1 MSAAAIARK
10 RRAESSAVN
19 QNSIPSPSNSS
30 IGTNANAGVNSNANN
45 VSRNP
50 TTGLTLPQVI
60 SVIDTRLIVLESFMK
75 ETKQSSENITMN
87 SNPVSSNDSINQG
100 QDQGQDQSFQNHVIE
115 EFETRFD
122 ILAGEI
128 ADLKDIVL
136 KLQTYTMDVN
146 KALLEERI
154 HILSD
159 IEEPSKK
166 VEPNTYGFESNQ
178 ENFTPL
184 NN

>member
-10 RRAESSAVN
+10 RRAESSAVS
-19 QNSIPSPSNSS
+19 QNSIPSASNPSVGPN
-30 IGTNANAGVNSNANN
+30 TNASPNNSVNNT
-45 VSRNP
+45 SRNP

-60 SVIDTRLIVLESFMK
+60 SVIDTRLIVLENFMK

-87 SNPVSSNDSINQG
+87 SNPVSSLNTSNDSLNQG
-100 QDQGQDQSFQNHVIE
+100 QDQDQAFQNHVIE

-146 KALLEERI
+146 KTLLEERI

-159 IEEPSKK
+159 IEDTSKK
-166 VEPNTYGFESNQ
+166 VEPNTYGFECNQ
-178 ENFTPL
+178 DN
-184 NN
+184 

>member
-1 MSAAAIARK
+1 MNQKHTYIHTKMSAAAIARK
-10 RRAESSAVN
+10 RRAESSAVS
-19 QNSIPSPSNSS
+19 QNSIPSVSNPSV
-30 IGTNANAGVNSNANN
+30 GPNANANANP
-45 VSRNP
+45 SRNP

-60 SVIDTRLIVLESFMK
+60 SVIDTRLIVLENFMK
-75 ETKQSSENITMN
+75 ETKQFSENITMA
-87 SNPVSSNDSINQG
+87 SNPVDSQTQEPG
-100 QDQGQDQSFQNHVIE
+100 QGQDQSFQNHVIE

-146 KALLEERI
+146 KTLLEERI

-159 IEEPSKK
+159 IEDPSKK
-166 VEPNTYGFESNQ
+166 VEPNTYGFECNQ
-178 ENFTPL
+178 
-184 NN
+184 

>member
-19 QNSIPSPSNSS
+19 QNSIPSASNPSVGPNANPNVNSS
-30 IGTNANAGVNSNANN
+30 PNN
-45 VSRNP
+45 NPSRTP

-60 SVIDTRLIVLESFMK
+60 SVIDTRLIVLENFMK

-87 SNPVSSNDSINQG
+87 SNPISSNDNQG
-100 QDQGQDQSFQNHVIE
+100 QDQEQGQGQDQSFQNHVIE

-146 KALLEERI
+146 KTLLEERI

-159 IEEPSKK
+159 IDDSSKK
-166 VEPNTYGFESNQ
+166 VEPNTYGLESNQ
-178 ENFTPL
+178 
-184 NN
+184 